1 MYADDTQFW
10 VSFCDDAGSIENE
23 AAARGLIAKAFSVI
37 ESFMYDNHL
46 KLNPGKTQFIPF
58 SRKKDTSSYAPLVL
72 NDQVTIFP
80 SCEVRNLG
88 VIMDSNL
95 SFVSHVNQLRR
106 SCFYQLRRLRSIGLF
121 VPSSQL
127 ETLIHAFITSRLD
140 FCCSI
145 YHPLPKN
152 LVSRVQTIQ
161 NACAKFV
168 TGAKKFDS
176 ATAARFKLH
185 WLPVAARSKFRILTY
200 AYRIVHAKESIPK
213 YLSEPYTTQKHERV
227 TRNNLSNTLH
237 CLYKFRLVTVGCR
250 SVYCTILD
258 LWNSLPGDL
267 RYIPTYSAFKR
278 SLKTY
283 LFREAYELF

>member
-1 MYADDTQFW
+1 MTILFQNTF
-10 VSFCDDAGSIENE
+10 
-23 AAARGLIAKAFSVI
+23 
-37 ESFMYDNHL
+37 L
-46 KLNPGKTQFIPF
+46 KCLDLRVVPPLFQDRTTI
-58 SRKKDTSSYAPLVL
+58 TSLVL

-80 SCEVRNLG
+80 SCEVPNFG
-88 VIMDSNL
+88 VIMDSNV
-95 SFVSHVNQLRR
+95 SFVSNVNQLRR
-106 SCFYQLRRLRSIGLF
+106 SSFYQLRGLRSIRLF

-145 YHPLPKN
+145 CHPLPKN

-161 NACAKFV
+161 DACAKFV

-176 ATAARFKLH
+176 ATAARFKIH
-185 WLPVAARSKFRILTY
+185 WLPVAACSKFRILTY

-213 YLSEPYTTQKHERV
+213 DLSEPYTIQKHERV

-258 LWNSLPGDL
+258 IQNSLPGGL
-267 RYIPTYSAFKR
+267 PYIPTYSV
-278 SLKTY
+278 LQD
-283 LFREAYELF
+283 L

>member
-1 MYADDTQFW
+1 
-10 VSFCDDAGSIENE
+10 
-23 AAARGLIAKAFSVI
+23 
-37 ESFMYDNHL
+37 
-46 KLNPGKTQFIPF
+46 
-58 SRKKDTSSYAPLVL
+58 
-72 NDQVTIFP
+72 
-80 SCEVRNLG
+80 
-88 VIMDSNL
+88 MDSNL
-95 SFVSHVNQLRR
+95 SFVSHVNQLRK
-106 SCFYQLRRLRSIGLF
+106 SCFYQLRRLRSIRVF
-121 VPSSQL
+121 VPPSQL

-185 WLPVAARSKFRILTY
+185 WLPVPARSKFRILTY

-213 YLSEPYTTQKHERV
+213 YLSEPFSTQKHERV

-237 CLYKFRLVTVGCR
+237 CSYKFRLVTVGCR
-250 SVYCTILD
+250 SVYCSILE
-258 LWNSLPGDL
+258 LWNSLAEDL
-267 RYIPTYSAFKR
+267 RYIPTYCAFKR

-283 LFREAYELF
+283 LFRQAYELL

>member
-1 MYADDTQFW
+1 
-10 VSFCDDAGSIENE
+10 
-23 AAARGLIAKAFSVI
+23 
-37 ESFMYDNHL
+37 
-46 KLNPGKTQFIPF
+46 
-58 SRKKDTSSYAPLVL
+58 
-72 NDQVTIFP
+72 
-80 SCEVRNLG
+80 
-88 VIMDSNL
+88 MDSNL
-95 SFVSHVNQLRR
+95 SFESHVNQLCR
-106 SCFYQLRRLRSIGLF
+106 SCFYQLRRLRSIRVF

-213 YLSEPYTTQKHERV
+213 YLGTKRHRCNA
-227 TRNNLSNTLH
+227 TRQNATECNTNVH
-237 CLYKFRLVTVGCR
+237 NATGK
-250 SVYCTILD
+250 
-258 LWNSLPGDL
+258 
-267 RYIPTYSAFKR
+267 
-278 SLKTY
+278 
-283 LFREAYELF
+283 